1 MILVDSNIILDV
13 WDRDPAWSAW
23 STQQLRSLAA
33 QNDLAI
39 NTVIYAEVSARFST
53 LARLDEQLADLGLI
67 VLDIPREAA
76 FLAGKA
82 FVQYRLQGGSR
93 HNVLPDF
100 FIGAHAQTLG
110 CPLLTR
116 DTRNCATYFPGVRL
130 IAP

>member
-1 MILVDSNIILDV
+1 MILIDSNIILDV
-13 WDRDPAWSAW
+13 WDRDPMWSAW

-39 NTVIYAEVSARFST
+39 NTVIYAEVSARFSAQ
-53 LARLDEQLADLGLI
+53 ARLDEQLADLGLI

-82 FVQYRLQGGSR
+82 FVQYRLQGGSKR
-93 HNVLPDF
+93 SVLPDF

-116 DTRNCATYFPGVRL
+116 DTRNYASYFHGVRL